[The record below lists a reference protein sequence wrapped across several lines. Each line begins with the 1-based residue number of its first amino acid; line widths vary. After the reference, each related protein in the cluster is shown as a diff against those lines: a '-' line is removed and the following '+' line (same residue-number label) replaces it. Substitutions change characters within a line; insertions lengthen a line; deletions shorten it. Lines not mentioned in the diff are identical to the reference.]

1 MSILTAKQI
10 LMIRV
15 LTIEREYGSGGA
27 EVARK
32 AAEYLGW
39 KLWDQALTNEIA
51 SHMECDCRVVEERAE
66 RRDPLFHRLMMA
78 FMRGSFEG
86 SLNAPRLKM
95 ADASCIREVTERIV
109 KRIARA
115 GQCVI
120 VGRGSAYYL
129 EDRNDAFHVFIYAP
143 VQDKIRRLRAEGR
156 TEEEARR
163 LAETVDG
170 DRAAFIKQYFGV
182 EWPDRSRFNLMI
194 NSKDGV
200 DAVVDAI
207 LNGIALLDKKT
218 KRTPVVQAAGRIDR

>member
-1 MSILTAKQI
+1 
-10 LMIRV
+10 MIRV

-51 SHMECDCRVVEERAE
+51 SHMDCDCRVVEERAE

-129 EDRNDAFHVFIYAP
+129 EDRNDAFHVFIYARF
-143 VQDKIRRLRAEGR
+143 KTRSAGS
-156 TEEEARR
+156 ARR
-163 LAETVDG
+163 
-170 DRAAFIKQYFGV
+170 
-182 EWPDRSRFNLMI
+182 
-194 NSKDGV
+194 
-200 DAVVDAI
+200 
-207 LNGIALLDKKT
+207 
-218 KRTPVVQAAGRIDR
+218 AGRRKKLAGSPKPSTAIAPRSSNSISAWNGPTAPAST